1 MAFRDFKDLHRR
13 AASDKILTEKVF
25 NIGKNPKMVGV
36 KGN

>member
-13 AASDKILTEKVF
+13 AASDKILTDKAF
-25 NIGKNPKMVGV
+25 SIGKNPKMVGV